1 MRSIMV
7 LAGMAC
13 LAACNVNGDDADAEN
28 ETGGS
33 VEGRAQTPPLH
44 FAVVDPAELS
54 GAADDQQQPISSIFR
69 AQVLL
74 DRANFSPGVIDGNAS
89 PGFVLALTGFQQ
101 ANGLPQS
108 GKLDAATRRVL
119 DRWSDVPTTIAVRIP
134 DAFARQ
140 RFQPD
145 LPDAAEAQAGLERLG
160 YRDLMEA
167 LGERFHTTPA
177 QLVALNGPQTKVGPG
192 AVIRVP
198 NVPNTEPASGD
209 DRGWQQTLQTLGVA
223 PEQPA
228 AARVVVDKSDGALRA
243 YGEDGGLLA
252 VFPATMGSEHDPL
265 PIGEWTILGVAK
277 NPPFQYNPELFWD
290 VRDDRGSLRLPP
302 GPNGP
307 VGVVWIDLSKE
318 HYGIHGTSA
327 PETIGTAQSHGC
339 VRLTNWNAA
348 KLAQMVKPQTPVT
361 FQE

>member
-1 MRSIMV
+1 MMM
-7 LAGMAC
+7 LAGLAC
-13 LAACNVNGDDADAEN
+13 LCACNGDAGADAQNRTSSEA
-28 ETGGS
+28 TT
-33 VEGRAQTPPLH
+33 TPPLH
-44 FAVVDPAELS
+44 FAVVSKDEMS
-54 GAADDQQQPISSIFR
+54 GAAADQQQEIGDIFR

-74 DRANFSPGVIDGNAS
+74 DRAGFSPGVIGDSAT
-89 PGFVLALTGFQQ
+89 PAFKLALTGFQE
-101 ANGLPQS
+101 ANGLPKS
-108 GKLDAATRRVL
+108 GELDAVTRRAL
-119 DRWSDVPTTIAVRIP
+119 DQWSDVPSTVMVRIP
-134 DAFARQ
+134 AAFADQ

-145 LPDAAEAQAGLERLG
+145 LPDAAEAQAKLDRLG
-160 YRDLMEA
+160 YKDLMEA
-167 LGERFHTTPA
+167 LAERFHTTPE
-177 QLVALNGPQTKVGPG
+177 QLVALNGPQTKIGAG

-198 NVPNTEPASGD
+198 NIPNAALASGD
-209 DRGWQQTLQTLGVA
+209 DADWQRTLQTLGVA
-223 PEQPA
+223 PDQPD

-243 YGEDGGLLA
+243 YDEVGKLIA

-265 PIGEWTILGVAK
+265 PIGEWKILGVAK
-277 NPPFQYNPELFWD
+277 NPPFNYNPDLFWD
-290 VRDDRGSLRLPP
+290 VSDSKPAQRLPP

-348 KLAQMVKPQTPVT
+348 RLAQMVKPETPVT

>member
-1 MRSIMV
+1 MV

-13 LAACNVNGDDADAEN
+13 LAACNVDIDNADAEN
-28 ETGGS
+28 GS
-33 VEGRAQTPPLH
+33 GATADNGRAGAPPLH
-44 FAVVDPAELS
+44 FAVVDPSEVS
-54 GAADDQQQPISSIFR
+54 GAADDQQQAISDIFR

-74 DRANFSPGVIDGNAS
+74 DRANFSPGIIDGQAS
-89 PGFVLALTGFQQ
+89 PGFTLALTGFQQ

-108 GKLDAATRRVL
+108 GELDAVTRRAL
-119 DRWSDVPTTIAVRIP
+119 DQWSDVPSTVRVRIP

-145 LPDAAEAQAGLERLG
+145 LPEGAEKQAKLDRLG
-160 YRDLMEA
+160 YKDLMEA
-167 LGERFHTTPA
+167 LGERFHTTPD
-177 QLVALNGPQTKVGPG
+177 QLVALNGPRTRIGPG

-198 NVPNTEPASGD
+198 NVPNAAPASGD
-209 DRGWQQTLQTLGVA
+209 DSGWQQTLQMLGVA
-223 PEQPA
+223 PDQPA

-243 YGEDGGLLA
+243 FAEDGTLLA

-265 PIGEWTILGVAK
+265 PIGDWTVLGVAK
-277 NPPFQYNPELFWD
+277 NPPFEYNPELFWD
-290 VRDDRGSLRLPP
+290 VSDDKEAQRLPP

-348 KLAQMVKPQTPVT
+348 RLAQMVKPQTPVT

>member
-1 MRSIMV
+1 MV

-13 LAACNVNGDDADAEN
+13 LAGCNVDAGDAETGEGN
-28 ETGGS
+28 EAAGNRQAS
-33 VEGRAQTPPLH
+33 TPPPLA
-44 FAVVDPAELS
+44 FEIVGAPEVS
-54 GAADDQQQPISSIFR
+54 GTAADQQEGVSDVLR

-74 DRANFSPGVIDGNAS
+74 DRANFSSGIIDGRAS
-89 PGFVLALTGFQQ
+89 TGFRLALTGFQQ

-108 GKLDAATRRVL
+108 GELDAVTRRAF
-119 DRWSDVPTTIAVRIP
+119 DQWSDVPSTVTVRIP

-145 LPDAAEAQAGLERLG
+145 LPDGAEGQAKLDRLG
-160 YRDLMEA
+160 YKDLLEA
-167 LGERFHTTPA
+167 LGERFHTTPE
-177 QLVALNGPQTKVGPG
+177 QLVALNGPNTKIGPG

-198 NVPNTEPASGD
+198 NVPNAAPASSD
-209 DRGWQQTLQTLGVA
+209 DRGWQQTLQMLGVA
-223 PEQPA
+223 PDQPLA
-228 AARVVVDKSDGALRA
+228 AKVVVDKSDGALRA
-243 YGEDGGLLA
+243 FGEDGTLIA

-265 PIGEWTILGVAK
+265 PIGEWKILGVAR
-277 NPPFQYNPELFWD
+277 NPPFHYNPDLFWD
-290 VRDDRGSLRLPP
+290 VSDDKESLRLPP

-339 VRLTNWNAA
+339 VRLSNWNAA
-348 KLAQMVKPQTPVT
+348 RLAQMVKPQTPVT